1 MQCDAFAEE
10 DIKDT
15 MNITSN
21 ITREHCHE
29 SALMTAAHILVCLTQ
44 DGKSIPEIAR
54 EDFDSNLE
62 LVEVWADYIVGL
74 NWMYKNNDSADG
86 KAKRKATQYGKTWVE
101 KLIDHYSI

>member
-15 MNITSN
+15 MNVSSN

-44 DGKSIPEIAR
+44 DGKVS
-54 EDFDSNLE
+54 
-62 LVEVWADYIVGL
+62 
-74 NWMYKNNDSADG
+74 
-86 KAKRKATQYGKTWVE
+86 RK
-101 KLIDHYSI
+101 